1 MTQRYRADATG
12 GRIGKVNN
20 ERVTDPE
27 EQRTEDN
34 LEQPPAI
41 QNEPSVASG
50 TPPIA
55 QPAINA
61 RKFAVLRSRA
71 TSPYI
76 IGAALSMMGDNVE
89 HVITYWVLWQTFHSP
104 LLVGFQ
110 IVSHW
115 LPFLLLSVYAGSLAE
130 RFDCRRLIQI
140 AQGLFMLVSLCW
152 GILFLTGTL
161 QLWEACV
168 LLVMHGMAGC
178 LWGPA
183 EQMMLYDF
191 AGPKQ
196 LPSAVRINATFR
208 SLGGLLG
215 PVVGSALLVGLGP
228 TAGIFINIAC
238 YLPMTIFLMRTRF
251 TGHTRRAV
259 VHGPRMT
266 LISAFKVLGTV
277 RQNRAL
283 TGMVMLAAI
292 GAITVGAV
300 VQNSMPLFANLLGA
314 GSAGLAYGVLLFA
327 NGIGGV
333 VGGFFLEA
341 SDWVKPSRRTAVIA
355 AVLLGLSTVVFAI
368 SGNYALAVIALIIG
382 GFARI
387 TSDST
392 EMSIVQLEAP
402 DAERGRVIG
411 AYSMFSRGMSTFSG
425 VTVAVLGSL
434 MGIPSSVLIGGGVL
448 AIGALLT
455 AGYMARAPS
464 KA

>member
-1 MTQRYRADATG
+1 M
-12 GRIGKVNN
+12 NN
-20 ERVTDPE
+20 DRVT
-27 EQRTEDN
+27 
-34 LEQPPAI
+34 EQP
-41 QNEPSVASG
+41 
-50 TPPIA
+50 IA
-55 QPAINA
+55 ELGVDA
-61 RKFAVLRSRA
+61 RKFAVLRSRR
-71 TSPYI
+71 TSPYVL
-76 IGAALSMMGDNVE
+76 GAALSMMGDNVE
-89 HVITYWVLWQTFHSP
+89 HVLTYWVLWQTFHSP

-140 AQGLFMLVSLCW
+140 AQGMFMLVSLSW

-168 LLVMHGMAGC
+168 LLVVHGMAGC

-191 AGPKQ
+191 AGPGQ

-208 SLGGLLG
+208 SLGVLLG
-215 PVVGSALLVGLGP
+215 PVVGSALLVAVGP
-228 TAGIFINIAC
+228 TAGIFINIAVF
-238 YLPMTIFLMRTRF
+238 LPLTSFLMTTKF
-251 TGHTRRAV
+251 TGHSRRAV
-259 VHGPRMT
+259 VAGSRMT

-277 RQNRAL
+277 RRNRVLVA
-283 TGMVMLAAI
+283 MIVLAALS
-292 GAITVGAV
+292 AVTVGAV
-300 VQNSMPLFANLLGA
+300 LQNSMPLFANLLGA
-314 GSAGLAYGVLLFA
+314 GTAGLAYGVLLFA

-333 VGGFFLEA
+333 VGGLFLEA
-341 SDWVKPSRRTAVIA
+341 SDWIKPSSRTAVIA
-355 AVLLGLSTVVFAI
+355 AVLFGVTTVVFALA
-368 SGNYALAVIALIIG
+368 GNYALAVIALVVG

-425 VTVAVLGSL
+425 VTVGVVGSL
-434 MGIPSSVLIGGGVL
+434 IGIPSSVLIGGGVL
-448 AIGALLT
+448 GLGALVIAAYMLSGRRSAARSGR
-455 AGYMARAPS
+455 AGWHRRRRPASRS
-464 KA
+464 R